1 VVASEDVDEVFPLLV
16 ADVFELAGALRR
28 EGDRLAGAAG
38 QTQAR
43 WQLLSVVSDGEWTV
57 PRVADRLG
65 LTRQAVQRVAD
76 ELASDG
82 LVRFDDNPSHR
93 RSRLVTITPEGRR
106 ALTAITADAVTWHRG
121 TVGDLDPEDVARAHR
136 VLRAVLDRVRGTVG
150 GADARSP
157 GD

>member
-1 VVASEDVDEVFPLLV
+1 MASQDVDEVFPLLV

-43 WQLLSVVSDGEWTV
+43 WQLLSVISDGEWTV

-76 ELASDG
+76 DLAADG

-93 RSRLVTITPEGRR
+93 RSRLVVITDEGRR
-106 ALTAITADAVTWHRG
+106 ALTAISEDAVRWHRG
-121 TVGDLDPEDVARAHR
+121 TVGDLDPDEVARAHR
-136 VLRAVLDRVRGTVG
+136 ALRDVLARVRGAEDG
-150 GADARSP
+150 
-157 GD
+157 